1 MKESYLY
8 KDILFG
14 LYNEYVML
22 QEQLNYLS
30 KYVLLKENNLD
41 EVKFCITDQM
51 SSDKVRMLCY
61 LYNKKTKI
69 ERLLEKLKLV
79 GFGNFKA
86 SYVDEKDGLYE
97 ILQYPEVIDKNK
109 QQEFSQSVWYI
120 LNTDFGKN
128 IKLIYNGTGYDGKP
142 FLSVSSH
149 GIFSC
154 LYDVGHLDFNSGK
167 DNYLHAY
174 SSNGRLGKDKM
185 EFMLN
190 MEFSKKRFPEYYQNL
205 IEGTDTFGKDVE
217 IYGDFRYSKNGKFE
231 IVPESKRLVLV
242 KK

>member
-1 MKESYLY
+1 MKESYTY

-14 LYNEYVML
+14 LYNEYIIL
-22 QEQLNYLS
+22 QEQLDYLS

-41 EVKFCITDQM
+41 EVKFCITDQI
-51 SSDKVRMLCY
+51 SDDKVRMLCY

-97 ILQYPEVIDKNK
+97 ILQYPEVIDKSK

-128 IKLIYNGTGYDGKP
+128 IKLIYNGTG
-142 FLSVSSH
+142 
-149 GIFSC
+149 
-154 LYDVGHLDFNSGK
+154 
-167 DNYLHAY
+167 
-174 SSNGRLGKDKM
+174 
-185 EFMLN
+185 
-190 MEFSKKRFPEYYQNL
+190 Q
-205 IEGTDTFGKDVE
+205 
-217 IYGDFRYSKNGKFE
+217 
-231 IVPESKRLVLV
+231 VP
-242 KK
+242 